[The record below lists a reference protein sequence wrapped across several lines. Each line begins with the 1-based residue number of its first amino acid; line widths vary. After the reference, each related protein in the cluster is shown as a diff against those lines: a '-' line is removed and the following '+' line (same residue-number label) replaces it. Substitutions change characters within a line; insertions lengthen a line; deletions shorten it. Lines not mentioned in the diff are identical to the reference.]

1 MLTLPNVLSGLTLLR
16 RVPLVLAAA
25 FAIAVFP
32 AHAQAQGS
40 APLRKVRL
48 AVITTGSTAAIL
60 AGVKKGFFEKHG
72 FDVEVKT
79 VATGVQA
86 TQALAADQVD
96 WSETG
101 LEATIVSWAAGLPF
115 TAYSMY
121 AKGGDSFGLV
131 VRRSSGIKTL
141 ADLKG
146 KRVAVTQGT
155 SFAQGLTQMLLSV
168 GLEPNSVQRVN
179 ATISGMGPMLVAG
192 SVDAMV
198 TSEPFVT
205 LTMEQ
210 MGDEAVLLTRL
221 GKYVQGGGFFLIS
234 NKWAGANKEK
244 VTDVVQALWEAQ
256 QFARKNQAELVKME
270 AEFLKIEPRVVEIGF
285 RHLRF
290 DPIVDDFTLQA
301 IDRSIEFL
309 FKEGLIPKKVTT
321 QEYLQEYRRISSDLQ
336 KRRPDLL
343 Q

>member
-1 MLTLPNVLSGLTLLR
+1 MPNLLSALTRLPVCL
-16 RVPLVLAAA
+16 A
-25 FAIAVFP
+25 FAGLVFGGLP
-32 AHAQAQGS
+32 HDAQAQS
-40 APLRKVRL
+40 PARTPLKVRL
-48 AVITTGSTAAIL
+48 AVITTSSTAAVL
-60 AGVKKGFFEKHG
+60 AGVQKGIFAKHG

-101 LEATIVSWAAGLPF
+101 IEATIVSWATALPF

-131 VRRSSGIKTL
+131 VRKSSGIKTI

-146 KRVAVTQGT
+146 KRVAVTLGT
-155 SFAQGLTQMLLSV
+155 SFAQGLAQVLV
-168 GLEPNSVQRVN
+168 AAGLPSNSVQRVN
-179 ATISGMGPMLVAG
+179 ATIAGMGPMLVAG

-234 NKWAGANKEK
+234 NKWAAANPQR
-244 VTDVVQALWEAQ
+244 VADVVEALWEAQ
-256 QFARKNQAELVKME
+256 QYARRNQAELVKME
-270 AEFLKIEPRVVEIGF
+270 AEFLKIDPRIIEIGF
-285 RHLRF
+285 RYLRF
-290 DPIVDDFTLQA
+290 DPIVDDFTQA
-301 IDRSIEFL
+301 SIERSIDYL
-309 FKEGLIPKKVTT
+309 FGEGLIATKVNARE
-321 QEYLQEYRRISSDLQ
+321 QLEAYRRVAAELE
-336 KRRPDLL
+336 KRRPELL